1 MTDQKPFFIGID
13 SDGCVFD
20 AMDIKHK
27 ECFCPA
33 FIKHFGLQAAYRP
46 AREVWEFVNLYSSRR
61 GTNRFQAVVLALE
74 MLAEH
79 PLVRAKNLEIPR
91 CPGLR
96 DWVARERRLGGPAL
110 EQAVADSQDPDL
122 IRTLAWHQEV
132 NSRVAEMV
140 HGMPPFAGVRE
151 VLRQAG
157 ERAELMVVSQ
167 ASGDALQREWG
178 EHGLLD
184 LVDRVAGQEDGTK
197 SEHIAA
203 ALNGREARALM
214 IGDAPGDRQAAQDNG
229 IAFFPIIPG
238 QEEAS
243 WARLLTEGLAR
254 LFEDRFDTAYQQLLD
269 EEFLQALPED
279 PPWAG
284 R

>member
-1 MTDQKPFFIGID
+1 MSTCKPFFIGID
-13 SDGCVFD
+13 SDGCAFD
-20 AMDIKHK
+20 AMEIKHK

-33 FIKHFGLQAAYRP
+33 FIKHFSLQAAYRP
-46 AREVWEFVNLYSSRR
+46 AREVWEFLNLYSSRR
-61 GTNRFQAVVLALE
+61 GTNRFQGAVLALQ

-79 PLVRAKNLEIPR
+79 PMVREKQLAIPP

-96 DWVARERRLGGPAL
+96 DWVAQEPRLGGPAL

-122 IRTLAWHQEV
+122 IRTLAWHYEV

-151 VLRQAG
+151 VLRQAADQ
-157 ERAELMVVSQ
+157 AELMVVSQ
-167 ASGDALQREWG
+167 ASSDALQREWG
-178 EHGLLD
+178 EHGLIA
-184 LVDRVAGQEDGTK
+184 LVDQVAGQEDGTK
-197 SEHIAA
+197 AELIAK
-203 ALNGREARALM
+203 ALKGRRDRALM

-243 WARLLTEGLAR
+243 WAQLLTEGLPR
-254 LFEDRFDTAYQQLLD
+254 LFEDRFDSAYQHDLD
-269 EEFLQALPED
+269 TAFVQALPED
-279 PPWAG
+279 PPWSAG
-284 R
+284 